1 MSKIADSMQK
11 SDQGSESRV
20 KFLKNCLALLFERFS
35 DGSVEIYFRNGT
47 EESNFFDLTQ
57 EVCQKVPCTISDLEE
72 AWRDVIPL
80 NWDAECHNM
89 DPSPEGLRKMSKI
102 PQI

>member
-1 MSKIADSMQK
+1 MLIYSVTTGFNLFS
-11 SDQGSESRV
+11 
-20 KFLKNCLALLFERFS
+20 ALLFERFS

-57 EVCQKVPCTISDLEE
+57 EVCQKVPCKISDLES

-89 DPSPEGLRKMSKI
+89 DPSPEGFRKMSKNFKKKI
-102 PQI
+102 SKFLF

>member
-1 MSKIADSMQK
+1 M
-11 SDQGSESRV
+11 
-20 KFLKNCLALLFERFS
+20 
-35 DGSVEIYFRNGT
+35 EIYFRNGT
-47 EESNFFDLTQ
+47 EESNFFDLTE

-102 PQI
+102 AQI